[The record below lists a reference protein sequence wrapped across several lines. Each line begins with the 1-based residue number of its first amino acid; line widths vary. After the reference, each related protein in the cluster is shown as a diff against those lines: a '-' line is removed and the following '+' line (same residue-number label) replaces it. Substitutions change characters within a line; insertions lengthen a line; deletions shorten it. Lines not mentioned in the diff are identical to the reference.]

1 MAFPEDASPKGI
13 NDGRPLNMTRL
24 TLFFERAYIISTMP
38 VKVFVEILE

>member
-1 MAFPEDASPKGI
+1 MACPEDASHKEM

-38 VKVFVEILE
+38 VKVFVDIRE